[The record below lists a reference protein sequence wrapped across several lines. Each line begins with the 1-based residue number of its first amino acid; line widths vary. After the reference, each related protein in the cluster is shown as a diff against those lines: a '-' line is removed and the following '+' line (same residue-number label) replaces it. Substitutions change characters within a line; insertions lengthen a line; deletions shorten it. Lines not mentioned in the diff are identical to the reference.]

1 MPRVVSIWLKN
12 WPIAR
17 LSLTR
22 NVSAAQAEA
31 FDIHR
36 PLVLVAPGKGGAR
49 LVALNKAARACGLVR
64 GELLSNA
71 RSKAADLQTRVADPA
86 ADAAALRKLALWC
99 LRYTPLVTAWDDAN
113 GADGLFLDI
122 AGCAH
127 LYGGEERLRDDL
139 AHRLRCFG
147 LVARIAIADTAGAAW
162 AVAHHGNENRMV
174 IAPEG
179 QEEAVRSLPLAAL
192 RLPDETLALLHRLG
206 FRRIGDLLRKPRA
219 PLAARFG
226 AALLL
231 RLDQAL
237 GYAADPLQPACP
249 PPRYH
254 ARLSFAEPI
263 VSEEHV
269 TEATR
274 RLLAVLK
281 ESLSQDGVGA
291 RKLRLLLFRVDG
303 EVASLD
309 IGLARPSRDAEHLA
323 QLISLCLGRL
333 SGGLD
338 AGFGFEAAALH
349 VTVAGPLADRQTS
362 LHSESHD
369 DVGNE
374 ARLIDRLA
382 QRLGKDAISRLHPRQ
397 SHIPERAVVA
407 RHAADSA
414 FSVWSSDRPAAAR
427 PLQLLTRPEEVGEV
441 MALIPEGPPRRFR
454 WRGVLHQVQ
463 HAEGPE
469 RIAPEWWRRAE
480 ADVERDYY
488 VVEDGNG
495 HRFWLFRAGFY
506 KDGALAPRWFMH
518 GVFA

>member
-1 MPRVVSIWLKN
+1 MPRVVSVWLKN

-17 LSLTR
+17 LSLTQDAC
-22 NVSAAQAEA
+22 AAQAEA
-31 FDIHR
+31 FDIHC

-49 LVALNKAARACGLVR
+49 LVALNKAARACGLIR

-71 RSKAADLQTRVADPA
+71 RSKAADLQSREADPA

-99 LRYTPLVTAWDDAN
+99 LRYTPVVSAWDEAN

-127 LYGGEERLRDDL
+127 LHGGEAPLQDDL
-139 AHRLRCFG
+139 AHRLRRFG
-147 LVARIAIADTAGAAW
+147 LPARIAIADTAGAAW
-162 AVAHHGNENRMV
+162 AVAHHGDESRMIV
-174 IAPEG
+174 APG
-179 QEEAVRSLPLAAL
+179 DQEKAIRSLPLAAL

-226 AALLL
+226 AHLML

-237 GYAADPLQPACP
+237 GRAADPLQPASP
-249 PPRYH
+249 PPCYH

-263 VSEEHV
+263 FSEEHV
-269 TEATR
+269 LEAAR
-274 RLLAVLK
+274 RLLLILN
-281 ESLSQDGVGA
+281 ESLAQDGVGA
-291 RKLRLLLFRVDG
+291 RNLRLLLFRADG
-303 EVASLD
+303 EVSSLD
-309 IGLARPSRDAEHLA
+309 IGLAQPSRDAKHLA
-323 QLISLCLGRL
+323 YLISLRLGRL

-338 AGFGFEAAALH
+338 AGYGFEAAALH
-349 VTVAGPLADRQTS
+349 VTVAGPLADRQAS
-362 LHSESHD
+362 LDSESRD
-369 DVGNE
+369 YADNE

-382 QRLGKDAISRLHPRQ
+382 QRLGNEAIRRLHPRQ
-397 SHIPERAVVA
+397 SHIPERAVIL
-407 RHAADSA
+407 RHAADGTSA
-414 FSVWSSDRPAAAR
+414 DWNSNGPSAAR
-427 PLQLLTRPEEVGEV
+427 PSQLLARPEEVSEI

-469 RIAPEWWRRAE
+469 RIAPEWWRIS
-480 ADVERDYY
+480 DTGVERDYY
-488 VVEDGNG
+488 VVEDSVGR
-495 HRFWLFRAGFY
+495 RFWLFRAGFY
-506 KDGALAPRWFMH
+506 KDGVLAPRWFVH